1 MSQLKIEVVYANSK
15 TALCLSIQVEPSC
28 TILQAIEQSGI
39 LQLFPEID
47 LHKTNKVGIFGK
59 LKSLQEKLSDGDRVE
74 IYRPL
79 TVDAMA
85 ARINRSNQQ
94 KAKRLLQTK
103 NRE

>member
-1 MSQLKIEVVYANSK
+1 MSQLKIEVAYANSK
-15 TALCLSIQVEPSC
+15 TALCLSIQVAPSC
-28 TILQAIEQSGI
+28 TILQAIEQSGL

-47 LHKTNKVGIFGK
+47 LTKTNKVGIFGK
-59 LKSLQEKLSDGDRVE
+59 LKSLQDEVIEGDRVE

-85 ARINRSNQQ
+85 ARVMRSEQQ
-94 KAKRLLQTK
+94 KAKRQLQAK